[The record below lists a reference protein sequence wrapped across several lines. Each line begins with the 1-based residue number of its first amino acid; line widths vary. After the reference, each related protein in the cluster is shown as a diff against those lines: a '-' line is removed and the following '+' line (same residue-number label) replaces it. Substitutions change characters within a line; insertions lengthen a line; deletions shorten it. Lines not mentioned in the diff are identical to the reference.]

1 MYAFSYSHGFRR
13 GFRHGYDFSG
23 GTQNLGCVIIFSLF
37 RTLFGLLS
45 NVYGIHFFLVNCFIV
60 RGEEM
65 YISFVL

>member
-1 MYAFSYSHGFRR
+1 MRSPIAMVSDEVSDMVTIF
-13 GFRHGYDFSG
+13 
-23 GTQNLGCVIIFSLF
+23 QNLGCVIIFSLF